1 MFELLYTSVSPKGMS
16 ESNLKDMLVRARLK
30 NQKLGITG
38 MMLYHDRE
46 ILQILEGEKSI
57 VQEMFQTISEDIR
70 HTSVEVFYQGEIEN
84 RAFSDWSMA
93 FKSIDKSMI
102 NTITAGY
109 EGFNKE
115 LSPIRMIKDSPN
127 RGKRTFI
134 SLRDSF

>member
-115 LSPIRMIKDSPN
+115 ISPIRMIKDSPN